1 MKQTSLKIILMLV
14 GLLMGNEKMAAQE
27 PEEKAVWSE
36 PFELVFRENPNA
48 TNENSQYMNGID
60 YTYTPKDIISKG
72 ACYVSSIEKSYLLLY
87 KTKNNGIRFKKDDS
101 KTGTSSLQ
109 INLSKAIY
117 IEKVEIISKSS
128 SLTLKIDNKTFTP
141 SNDFQTTYIS
151 FEDPSKPE
159 PSVSKF
165 LKITIDEGTTGYIK
179 SIKVYPKVDSVS
191 ISSAEFTTYVPT
203 SGLGL
208 DFTDTDLNAYVIS
221 SIEEQESLVKL
232 KKVDKIKQGNA
243 VIINGRQGTYKIN
256 TTPSSDITAQ
266 VNHLK
271 FSTTE
276 QSIDGNLD
284 YYILAAIDGQVG
296 FAAVTEGTIPDRKGY
311 FTLPKSA
318 NIKEFKFAIDN
329 EETSIDIPKVDNGHN
344 SQSFNLSG
352 QRVGDNY
359 KGIIIRNGKKYLK
372 R

>member
-1 MKQTSLKIILMLV
+1 MKQTTFKFILLFV
-14 GLLMGNEKMAAQE
+14 GLLMCNEKMAAQE
-27 PEEKAVWSE
+27 PEEKAVWTE
-36 PFELVFRENPNA
+36 PFELVFREYEDV
-48 TNENSQYMNGID
+48 TNEKSQLMND
-60 YTYTPKDIISKG
+60 KTFTDNPSDLLYKG
-72 ACYVSSIEKSYLLLY
+72 ACYVSTIEKNGLKLY
-87 KTKNNGIRFKKDDS
+87 KTAENGLKMTKDGTPSFK
-101 KTGTSSLQ
+101 
-109 INLSKAIY
+109 INLSKPIY
-117 IEKVEIISKSS
+117 IERVDITCKSNGFN
-128 SLTLKIDNKTFTP
+128 LKIGTKTFSA
-141 SNDFQTTYIS
+141 SNDFQTVSNS
-151 FEDPSKPE
+151 FEGSSTPQPLLSK
-159 PSVSKF
+159 S
-165 LKITIDEGTTGYIK
+165 LNITIDEGAVTGYIK
-179 SIKVYPKVDSVS
+179 SIKIYPQVESVT
-191 ISSAEFTTYVPT
+191 ISNAEFTTYVST
-203 SGLGL
+203 LGL

-296 FAAVTEGTIPDRKGY
+296 FAAVTEETIPDRKGY